1 MEIKRDNIISLPI
14 DHESDIG
21 ICRRKG
27 VALSKEMGFD
37 NVKQGEIAILI
48 SELGTNVLKHGGGKG
63 KIVISQIENEQFQKA
78 IEIWCCDSGN
88 GIPDL
93 RNALVDGFSKKNTLG
108 IGLGAITRL
117 SDEIEIN
124 PASQSYFQNEYF
136 SGQNNFDHCLRS
148 IKWVPS
154 NKKISLNKNLITGA
168 VSRCHPGEHL
178 NGDAFL
184 IVNVDKDLT
193 VAAVIDGLGHGKE
206 ANLASEKAKEQ
217 IILKS
222 DLPLDSLMKH
232 VHNSIRGTRGATI
245 GIARINTKT
254 NRLQFSGIGNI
265 ESFIISSKTK
275 KTLLSFGGIM
285 GHNMRTPRV
294 FDFDFLSDDTLCMY
308 SDGITTRWRQEDI
321 DWNISPQKN
330 AEQIINNHSR
340 PNDDATILIIRHTA

>member
-1 MEIKRDNIISLPI
+1 MEIKRENIISLPI

-27 VALSKEMGFD
+27 VALSKQMGFD

-63 KIVISQIENEQFQKA
+63 KIVISQIENEQKKKA

-93 RNALVDGFSKKNTLG
+93 QNALVDGFSKKNSLG

-124 PASQSYFQNEYF
+124 PISQSYFQDEYF
-136 SGQNNFDHCLRS
+136 SGQTNFNHCLRS
-148 IKWVPS
+148 VKWVPAN
-154 NKKISLNKNLITGA
+154 NKIILNNNIVTGA

-184 IVNVDKDLT
+184 VVNVDSNIT
-193 VAAVIDGLGHGKE
+193 VASVIDGLGHGKE

-222 DLPLDSLMKH
+222 DLPLDSLMKY

-245 GIARINTKT
+245 GLAKINTST
-254 NRLQFSGIGNI
+254 NKLQFSGIGNI
-265 ESFIISSKTK
+265 ESFIITDEGK

-294 FDFDFLSDDTLCMY
+294 FDFDFLPGNTLCMY
-308 SDGITTRWRQEDI
+308 SDGITTRWRHEEI
-321 DWNISPQKN
+321 DWEASPQKIS
-330 AEQIINNHSR
+330 EHIIDNHSR
-340 PNDDATILIIRHTA
+340 PNDDATILIIRNSA